1 MLYRVLAT
9 LKHLNYRNHPSSG
22 FESYLAGIQRYNA
35 GGGPR
40 MEEARKDYINTVHN
54 ETAGLLG

>member
-9 LKHLNYRNHPSSG
+9 LKHLNYRNHSSSG
-22 FESYLAGIQRYNA
+22 FDSYLAGIQRYNA

-40 MEEARKDYINTVHN
+40 MEEARKDYIDMVNN
-54 ETAGLLG
+54 QTAGFMG